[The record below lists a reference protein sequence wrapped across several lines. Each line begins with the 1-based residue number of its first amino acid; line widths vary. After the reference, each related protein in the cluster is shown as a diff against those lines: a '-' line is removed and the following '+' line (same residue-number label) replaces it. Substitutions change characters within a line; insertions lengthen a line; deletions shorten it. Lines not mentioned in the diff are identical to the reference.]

1 MIELGGFSPL
11 SILKLMDLLGVA
23 LKIRKNFRD
32 LGLTLTKN
40 EVKDIMKVIRSLENR
55 GMLLKETT

>member
-11 SILKLMDLLGVA
+11 SILKLMDLLGMA
-23 LKIRKNFRD
+23 LKIRKNFRG
-32 LGLTLTKN
+32 LGLTLTEN